1 MQRLIIFV
9 VLMLAACQSL
19 PGTAPRP
26 PTTIAECLEQRGDS
40 VLYHMGQPHDSMFNS
55 LQSCEAELYFIA
67 QRKARE
73 SSGK

>member
-1 MQRLIIFV
+1 MQRVTIFV

-26 PTTIAECLEQRGDS
+26 PTTIAECLEQRGDAL
-40 VLYHMGQPHDSMFNS
+40 LYNTGQPHDSMFNS

-73 SSGK
+73 TSGK